1 MSNSRSNVTV
11 PRTVPPKTT
20 LMDKRVKK
28 PANKTGKQPMMY
40 KSGNTR
46 EKDPQRLRP

>member
-11 PRTVPPKTT
+11 PKKVPPKTT
-20 LMDKRVKK
+20 LMDRRVAK

-40 KSGNTR
+40 KNG
-46 EKDPQRLRP
+46 KHG